1 MTFPVENR
9 PYEAIN
15 FPEKFSRF
23 TGQWSPRV
31 VAEMNDYQFKIVR
44 VQGEFIWH
52 NHAQED
58 ELFIVVK
65 GQLLIDFR
73 DGTTAELN
81 PGELLV
87 VPRGVDHRPHS
98 QDETWIMMIE
108 PKTTLNTG
116 NVENER
122 TRKELEVL

>member
-1 MTFPVENR
+1 M
-9 PYEAIN
+9 IN
-15 FPEKFSRF
+15 VIKPLEKFAQF
-23 TGQWSPRV
+23 TDQWNPRIIG
-31 VAEMNDYQFKIVR
+31 ELNDQHIKIAR

-52 NHAQED
+52 NHAEED

-73 DGTTAELN
+73 DGHTATIN

-98 QDETWIMMIE
+98 ADETWIMMVE
-108 PKTTLNTG
+108 PKSTLNTG
-116 NVENER
+116 NVQSER
-122 TRKELEVL
+122 TRTDLEQI

>member
-1 MTFPVENR
+1 MNVIRLEV
-9 PYEAIN
+9 
-15 FPEKFSRF
+15 KFAQF
-23 TGQWSPRV
+23 TDQWNPRIIG
-31 VAEMNDYQFKIVR
+31 ELNDQHIKIAR

-73 DGTTAELN
+73 DGTTAEIN

-108 PKTTLNTG
+108 PQTTVNTG
-116 NVENER
+116 AVQSER
-122 TRKELEVL
+122 TRTNLEQL

>member
-1 MTFPVENR
+1 MHVIKLED
-9 PYEAIN
+9 
-15 FPEKFSRF
+15 KFAQF
-23 TGQWSPRV
+23 TDQWNPRV
-31 VAEMNDYQFKIVR
+31 IGELNDQHIKIAR

-65 GQLLIDFR
+65 GRLLIDFR
-73 DGTTAELN
+73 DGYTAEIN

-98 QDETWIMMIE
+98 EGETWIMMIE
-108 PKTTLNTG
+108 PSTTLNTG
-116 NVENER
+116 NVADER
-122 TRKELEVL
+122 TRPNLEHI